1 MKFILTLLLSTVG
14 VVAAVETANAQVA
27 YRFIKSG
34 SAVLGYASNGTDRA
48 YNCSGVVT
56 VSYDDFGTRK
66 TSTQNVNY
74 SVRAGLNDGV
84 VYQWQTPWPASS
96 MGVTYSH
103 SGCT

>member
-1 MKFILTLLLSTVG
+1 MKFIAVALLSTG
-14 VVAAVETANAQVA
+14 SILTAVESANAQVA

-56 VSYDDFGTRK
+56 VGYDDYGTRK

-74 SVRAGLNDGV
+74 TVRAGLNDGV
-84 VYQWQTPWPASS
+84 VYQWQTPWPGSS
-96 MGVTYSH
+96 MTVNYSH